1 METFVIGQSG
11 QVIDVAEVVQSFMAV
26 STKLQQVFSNTVAAA
41 IYRAVATLVFGATGV
56 VVMVQ

>member
-11 QVIDVAEVVQSFMAV
+11 QVIDVLEVVQSFIAA
-26 STKLQQVFSNTVAAA
+26 STKRQQALNNTVAAA
-41 IYRAVATLVFGATGV
+41 IYRAVATLVFGVTGV